1 MVGQNSVFDA
11 ISNQYFQLTNAEKRV
26 ADYVLGHRN
35 QVHRKSI
42 SELAEACG
50 VADATV
56 SRFCRRL
63 GFAGYNAFKLELA
76 EGGKEDGTGESLCPK
91 MYQSAFDEAV
101 AALRQTTVLLEQ
113 KQVKCAVELMQSAS
127 RVICVGQGSSMI
139 MAEEA
144 WSLFSTLS
152 LKYFFVPDPH
162 LQINTVA
169 MMEPGDVLLFFSYSG
184 STRDF
189 QDIVEV
195 ARSRKVK
202 VILVTRF
209 LNSPGGKLADVVL
222 QCGANEIPLQAGS
235 ATARIAQL
243 FVLEV
248 LFRALYERNK
258 EQAEQYREQIAESVT
273 KKHL

>member
-1 MVGQNSVFDA
+1 MSGVLDA
-11 ISNQYFQLTNAEKRV
+11 ISNQYFQLTHAEKRV
-26 ADYVLGHRN
+26 ADYIIGNRHQIPHL
-35 QVHRKSI
+35 SI
-42 SELAEACG
+42 SELAFDCG

-56 SRFCRRL
+56 SRFCRSV
-63 GFAGYNAFKLELA
+63 GVGGYNALKLALLEERGEEHSEPGL
-76 EGGKEDGTGESLCPK
+76 EDSPSD
-91 MYQSAFDEAV
+91 YRSALDDSEY
-101 AALRQTTVLLEQ
+101 ALRQTASILDRQQVQRCLELLGQ
-113 KQVKCAVELMQSAS
+113 AS
-127 RVICVGQGSSMI
+127 RVVCMGQGSSMI

-152 LKYFFVPDPH
+152 PKYIFVPDPH

-169 MMEPGDVLLFFSYSG
+169 MMEPGDAVLFFSYSG

-189 QDIVEV
+189 QDISEI
-195 ARSRKVK
+195 ARQRKVK

-235 ATARIAQL
+235 VPARIAQL
-243 FVLEV
+243 YVLDV
-248 LFRALYERNK
+248 LFRGLYQQDR
-258 EQAEQYREQIAESVT
+258 ACADRYRLRIAESVT

>member
-1 MVGQNSVFDA
+1 MADNCSVFDA

-26 ADYVLGHRN
+26 ADYVLGHRRHA
-35 QVHRKSI
+35 HRKSI

-63 GFAGYNAFKLELA
+63 GFGGYNAFKLELA
-76 EGGKEDGTGESLCPK
+76 SGGENAEPAPSDCPGA
-91 MYQSAFDEAV
+91 YQKVLDDAV
-101 AALRQTTVLLEQ
+101 LALRQTAGLLSRES
-113 KQVKCAVELMQSAS
+113 VERAVEMMERAG
-127 RVICVGQGSSMI
+127 RVVCVGQGSSMI

-152 LKYFFVPDPH
+152 PKFIFVPDPH

-169 MMEPGDVLLFFSYSG
+169 MMEPEDAVLFFSYSG

-195 ARSRKVK
+195 ARSRKVH

-209 LNSPGGKLADVVL
+209 VNSPGARLADVVL

-248 LFRALYERNK
+248 LFRALYDKNK
-258 EQAEQYREQIAESVT
+258 SQAEIYRERIAESVT

>member
-1 MVGQNSVFDA
+1 MASMSGVFDA

-26 ADYVLGHRN
+26 ADYVLGHR
-35 QVHRKSI
+35 QQAHRKSI

-63 GFAGYNAFKLELA
+63 GFGGYNAFKLELA
-76 EGGKEDGTGESLCPK
+76 AGGEPSDPGEDACPRR
-91 MYQSAFDEAV
+91 YQQVLEEAV
-101 AALRQTTVLLEQ
+101 SALRQTTTLLDQEQ
-113 KQVKCAVELMQSAS
+113 VNRAVELMDRSS
-127 RVICVGQGSSMI
+127 RVVCVGQGSSMI

-152 LKYFFVPDPH
+152 PKFIFVPDPH

-169 MMEPGDVLLFFSYSG
+169 MMEPGDVVLFFSYSG

-189 QDIVEV
+189 QDIMEI
-195 ARSRKVK
+195 ARSRQVK
-202 VILVTRF
+202 VVLVTRF

-258 EQAEQYREQIAESVT
+258 EQAERYRERIAESVT